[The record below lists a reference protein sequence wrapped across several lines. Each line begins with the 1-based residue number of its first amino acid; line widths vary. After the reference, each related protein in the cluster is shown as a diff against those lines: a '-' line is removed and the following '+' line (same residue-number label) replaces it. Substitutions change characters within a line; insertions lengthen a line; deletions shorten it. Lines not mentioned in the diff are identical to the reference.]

1 MNVDRAAAQK
11 NESEN
16 VYAGLVAENREIE
29 KQLQEIN
36 DNKEKYQKKLN
47 M

>member
-16 VYAGLVAENREIE
+16 VYAGLIAENREIE

-36 DNKEKYQKKLN
+36 DNKEKIIRRN
-47 M
+47 